1 VIAYGAALALWV
13 GAIVALAVSV
23 AGFLESTG
31 LLVASAALSALSIT
45 AAAGALVLA
54 RRR

>member
-1 VIAYGAALALWV
+1 MIAYGAALALWV
-13 GAIVALAVSV
+13 GAIVALAVSA

-31 LLVASAALSALSIT
+31 LLVMSAALSALSI
-45 AAAGALVLA
+45 AAAVGALVLA